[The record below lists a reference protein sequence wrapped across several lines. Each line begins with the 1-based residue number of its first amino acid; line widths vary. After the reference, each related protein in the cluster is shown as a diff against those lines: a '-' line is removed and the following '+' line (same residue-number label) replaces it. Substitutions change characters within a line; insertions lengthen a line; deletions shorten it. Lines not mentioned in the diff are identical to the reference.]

1 MSASFLQRPRNA
13 GHHLSRAKT
22 SEKRDSGVESP
33 GNNQRLSCPHC
44 VPTGLRYFRGGHG
57 TALKQLGFGHTRP
70 FHELASGGTWAQ
82 AADLHAEILCLIVD
96 CL

>member
-1 MSASFLQRPRNA
+1 
-13 GHHLSRAKT
+13 
-22 SEKRDSGVESP
+22 
-33 GNNQRLSCPHC
+33 
-44 VPTGLRYFRGGHG
+44 LRYFRGGHG